1 MFRISWTI
9 ALWFF
14 NSLAFSQE
22 GLVIDNLKDTR
33 APWTVFT
40 DAVMGGVSEG
50 ELVELEDSGSAF
62 YRLQGDVSTKNNG
75 GFIQYRTKTELK
87 GTKYEGIRI
96 KVRGND
102 NEYFIHVRT
111 RATIFPWDYY
121 SASFEVTDEWS
132 VIVLPFQDFSK
143 SSWRL
148 PKKIRSSGIK
158 SIGLVAFGKDFSA
171 ELDLASIELY

>member
-9 ALWFF
+9 TLWFF

-96 KVRGND
+96 KVRGN
-102 NEYFIHVRT
+102 
-111 RATIFPWDYY
+111 
-121 SASFEVTDEWS
+121 SFEMSIKTINEVSIKGFFKIGKLISKT
-132 VIVLPFQDFSK
+132 VLIGFAFKILDAWLILVHCFSI
-143 SSWRL
+143 L
-148 PKKIRSSGIK
+148 ECIGCHATAKKRT
-158 SIGLVAFGKDFSA
+158 V
-171 ELDLASIELY
+171 